1 MRRTGTIAAI
11 VVLGLLLFQGY
22 RTSGLAPPQKSGDAR
37 TAPAQ
42 ANVPVSDL
50 LPAGAG
56 ASPAPVPADTPRD
69 GAVASWLDEFTRN
82 HEATSKADT
91 LNGEEKQRLVDYL
104 IASSN
109 IPFPQDPVFLRE
121 AFLEN
126 KDGKPAKLDQVIKGF
141 EDGLDT
147 LKKLAPPERLTAI
160 HDASVS
166 QISDLMSVYKELRGQ
181 TDKSLTEVWQEP
193 TMAGLR
199 ERSSRTIAE
208 LRGLVSRYQLELPP
222 DVIPDYAL

>member
-1 MRRTGTIAAI
+1 MRRTGTIVAI
-11 VVLGLLLFQGY
+11 AVVGLLLFQGY
-22 RTSGLAPPQKSGDAR
+22 RTSKLTFQQKSADTR

-42 ANVPVSDL
+42 ANTISSDL
-50 LPAGAG
+50 LPAGTTTS
-56 ASPAPVPADTPRD
+56 SPSIPTNNPEDD
-69 GAVASWLDEFTRN
+69 AVASWLDEFTRN
-82 HEATSKADT
+82 REATSKTEVPNA
-91 LNGEEKQRLVDYL
+91 EEKQRLADYL

-141 EDGLDT
+141 EDGLAT
-147 LKKLAPPERLTAI
+147 LKKLEPPERLTAI
-160 HDASVS
+160 HEASVS
-166 QISDLMSVYKELRGQ
+166 QIADLVGVYKELRGE
-181 TDKSLTEVWQEP
+181 TGKSLTEIWQAP

-208 LRGLVSRYQLELPP
+208 LRSLVSRYQLELPA
-222 DVIPDYAL
+222 DVLPDYAL